1 MEPGGITPWGE
12 SPKGLRGWLKFM
24 LRLIV
29 PIRPPRR

>member
-24 LRLIV
+24 LRLIM
-29 PIRPPRR
+29 PTRPRR

>member
-12 SPKGLRGWLKFM
+12 SPKGLRGWLRFL

-29 PIRPPRR
+29 PSRPRH